1 MVKLYR
7 KEVSV
12 LPTTYA
18 HYRFGRDVLA
28 QLPTETQA
36 LINRHRD
43 LFDFGVHG
51 PDLLFYYKPLIRNH
65 VNRTGYRDHER
76 TGRDFFT
83 EAAGNANAAPDRE
96 AALSYLYGVLC
107 HFALDRCC
115 HPYVA
120 EKEREGVSHSTIEAS
135 FDRYLL
141 LRDGLDPVTHKV
153 TAHLHPS
160 RKSAG
165 VIALFYPFLT
175 VEEVFQA
182 ENHMLLFLNAL
193 IAKGPKRRALLRA
206 MHLADKA
213 QLGDLFI
220 PYDQVPACADSD
232 RALYGHYREALE
244 LAEVLF
250 RELEGVL
257 EGTGDFGPGFDHT
270 FGAK

>member
-1 MVKLYR
+1 MVKLLG
-7 KEVSV
+7 KEVRS

-18 HYRFGRDVLA
+18 HYRFGKDVLER
-28 QLPTETQA
+28 LPSETQE
-36 LINRHRD
+36 LISRNRD
-43 LFDFGVHG
+43 LYDFGVHG
-51 PDLLFYYKPLIRNH
+51 PDLLFYYKPLSKNH
-65 VNRTGYRDHER
+65 VTRTGYRDHER

-83 EAAGNANAAPDRE
+83 EASANALAAPDRE

-120 EKEREGVSHSTIEAS
+120 EKELEGVSHSTIEAS

-141 LRDGLDPVTHKV
+141 LRDGLDPVTSKV

-182 ENHMLLFLNAL
+182 ENQMLLFLNAL
-193 IAKGPKRRALLRA
+193 IAKGPKRSLLLRT
-206 MHLADKA
+206 MRLAGKSS
-213 QLGDLFI
+213 LGNLFI
-220 PYDQVPACADSD
+220 PYEQVPECTDSD
-232 RALYGHYREALE
+232 RILYNHYKEALV
-244 LAEVLF
+244 LSDDLF
-250 RELEGVL
+250 REMDGVL
-257 EGTGDFGPGFDHT
+257 YGSGDFGPGYDHT
-270 FGAK
+270 FGAD